1 MMDCLFLFLLAVD
14 ILYLGSTIYDWLHE
28 SRKYREIT
36 KKAEEEEENEVWFNR
51 IILIPWKYDYSAAYA
66 HYRHVKRTAPEEA
79 VQPLTSLRKP
89 LPSSYPKVLNPA
101 QAEPQ
106 THSQLPRQED

>member
-36 KKAEEEEENEVWFNR
+36 KKAEEEEENEV
-51 IILIPWKYDYSAAYA
+51 
-66 HYRHVKRTAPEEA
+66 
-79 VQPLTSLRKP
+79 
-89 LPSSYPKVLNPA
+89 
-101 QAEPQ
+101 
-106 THSQLPRQED
+106 